1 MKFIF
6 NSENSINYDLKLLIN
21 GKDINFYSWFNLWYS
36 TFEIISEYVIDNKY
50 FEDEDENKIIQK
62 MK

>member
-21 GKDINFYSWFNLWYS
+21 GEDINFYSWFNLWYS